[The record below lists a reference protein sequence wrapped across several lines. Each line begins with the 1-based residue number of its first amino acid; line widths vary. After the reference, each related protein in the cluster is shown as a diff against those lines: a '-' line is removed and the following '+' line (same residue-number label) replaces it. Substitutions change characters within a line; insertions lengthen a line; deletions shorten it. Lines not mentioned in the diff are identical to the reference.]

1 MLWPDTLAKEK
12 KLCTT
17 NQARERMTIKSTR
30 FRIHFCSI
38 ACSFMGLLS
47 TPSLWGNAAIFTPIR
62 IAQILKKVSPE
73 EHRFYSYFAALTLAA
88 LPTRSRR

>member
-47 TPSLWGNAAIFTPIR
+47 TPSLWKCGNFHSYKNSTNI
-62 IAQILKKVSPE
+62 KKGVP
-73 EHRFYSYFAALTLAA
+73 
-88 LPTRSRR
+88 